1 MAKTICF
8 FNNKGG
14 VGKTTMSCNIAA
26 GMSQKFQKR
35 VLFLDLDPQ
44 CNSTLLILGEEKIA
58 KTYWESE
65 EQINTILNIVD
76 PLLVDEPSINVD
88 KQNITRTDNR
98 FGVDIVLGHPKLS
111 MIEDRLGEAWGKVP
125 GGDIGALRKTNW
137 CHSLVKA
144 YEQEYDYVLIDLGPS
159 LGSLNRSA
167 LIASDYF
174 ITPMAIDVFSL
185 IGLRNISEWLDSWI
199 NRYER
204 GIDNLLSGPQSGIAG
219 NYDIK
224 TLLDIKTGYIGYT
237 TQSYISK
244 TTSDGTKRP
253 TAAFEKIRK
262 KFDEDFTGYLGRYKK
277 PNVAYEN
284 IVLGEIPNMFSLAPL
299 AQHSSAPIRDL
310 KNSDGIFGAHYSQ
323 AARFSDL
330 FDKMSEKVIAN
341 SEA

>member
-26 GMSQKFQKR
+26 GMTQKFGQR
-35 VLFLDLDPQ
+35 VLFVDLDPQ
-44 CNSTLLILGEEKIA
+44 CNSTLLILGEDKVTQ
-58 KTYWESE
+58 TYWNDTDTEH
-65 EQINTILNIVD
+65 TVLNIVS
-76 PLLVDEPSINVD
+76 PLLVDDPSIDFQEQYISKMHNRFNVD
-88 KQNITRTDNR
+88 LI
-98 FGVDIVLGHPKLS
+98 LGHPKLS
-111 MIEDRLGEAWGKVP
+111 MIEDRLGESWGKVP

-137 CHSLVKA
+137 CYALIKA
-144 YEQEYDYVLIDLGPS
+144 VEHNYDFILIDLGPS

-174 ITPMAIDVFSL
+174 VTPMAIDIFSL
-185 IGLRNISEWLDSWI
+185 IGLRNISEWLDAWI
-199 NRYER
+199 NRYET
-204 GIDNLLSGPQSGIAG
+204 GISNLLSGPQASISG
-219 NYDIK
+219 NYTIK
-224 TLLDIKTGYIGYT
+224 DSLNIKNGYIGYT

-244 TTSDGTKRP
+244 TLSDGTKRP

-262 KFDEDFTGYLGRYKK
+262 KFDEDFKGYLGKYRK
-277 PNVAYEN
+277 PSVSFEN

-299 AQHSSAPIRDL
+299 AQHNSAPIRDL

-341 SEA
+341 AEA